1 MNNNRKIWRDFM
13 SNPIV
18 KSQVEEVHTFLEKTV
33 TNLENY
39 LNNVTIEQLLQE
51 QHGDRAYYEGV
62 LSNIRRLLVH
72 CEEGLDSCHIVL
84 QNEPF
89 LKRAAEKTLYK
100 IYHQCIEEF
109 FSPRY
114 DLWYED
120 SRSAYTGKNSIKFRQ
135 ELPESIVK
143 LLTSAESGFQQT
155 REELEYYETDFRTKI
170 TQSRG

>member
-1 MNNNRKIWRDFM
+1 M

-33 TNLENY
+33 AELEGY
-39 LNNVTIEQLLQE
+39 LNNVTIDGLLQE
-51 QHGDRAYYEGV
+51 KSGDRAYYEGV
-62 LSNIRRLLVH
+62 LSNIRRLLVY
-72 CEEGLDSCHIVL
+72 CEEGLDSCSVVL

-89 LKRAAEKTLYK
+89 IKGAAEKTLFK
-100 IYHQCIEEF
+100 VYHQCIEEF

-120 SRSAYTGKNSIKFRQ
+120 SRSAYTGKNSIMFRQ
-135 ELPESIVK
+135 DLPKSIMS
-143 LLTSAESGFQQT
+143 LMSAAESDFQRV

-170 TQSRG
+170 TQARG